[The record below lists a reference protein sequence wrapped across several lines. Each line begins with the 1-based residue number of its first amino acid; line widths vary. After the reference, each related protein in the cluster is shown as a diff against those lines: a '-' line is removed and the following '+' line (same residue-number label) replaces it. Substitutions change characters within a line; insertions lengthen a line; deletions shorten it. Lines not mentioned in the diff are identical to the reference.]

1 VTLAEPDRVT
11 CAHGVVLLLKRVL
24 SGKSWPH
31 LPDQK
36 PVYSTWCVY
45 EDGMLCGTS
54 LLVMSNVPEYLSE
67 IGVLADGAG
76 TDTGAASVVATRQSA
91 VAPEA
96 AIAAATTLRVRRA

>member
-1 VTLAEPDRVT
+1 
-11 CAHGVVLLLKRVL
+11 
-24 SGKSWPH
+24 
-31 LPDQK
+31 
-36 PVYSTWCVY
+36 
-45 EDGMLCGTS
+45 
-54 LLVMSNVPEYLSE
+54 LSE